1 MADKKN
7 HPAQRIMDK
16 KELAGGL
23 IWLFFAVLVI
33 ISSLKLGIGEFHN
46 PGPGFF
52 PFWSALLLGML
63 ALMILANIILKKDKT
78 ETGQEPYLWKG
89 LDWGK
94 NITVIAALLVYCLV
108 LTRLGYIL
116 STTGLMMVLFYIG
129 KMKLWA
135 VIAGSLL
142 VVALSYC
149 LFYYGLQ
156 TPLPS
161 GILGF

>member
-23 IWLFFAVLVI
+23 IWLFFAMLVI
-33 ISSLKLGIGEFHN
+33 ISSLKLGVGEFHN
-46 PGPGFF
+46 PGSGFF

-129 KMKLWA
+129 KMKLWV
-135 VIAGSLL
+135 VITGSLL

>member
-1 MADKKN
+1 MAEKTN
-7 HPAQRIMDK
+7 HQAQKSVEKREI
-16 KELAGGL
+16 AGGL

-33 ISSLKLGIGEFHN
+33 ISSVKLGVGEFHN

-52 PFWSALLLGML
+52 PFWSALLLGLL
-63 ALMILANIILKKDKT
+63 ALLMLANIILKKEKAQM
-78 ETGQEPYLWKG
+78 GQNAHLWKG
-89 LDWGK
+89 LNWGK
-94 NITVIAALLVYCLV
+94 NITVIAALFAYCLV

-116 STTGLMMVLFYIG
+116 STLGLMIVLFYIG

-135 VIAGSLL
+135 VIASALL
-142 VVALSYC
+142 AVGLSYG